1 MGIFFKS
8 SAILVSVIT
17 YLVLVRSA
25 PALAQEKEYAT
36 LQDLE
41 TVFQS
46 VITWIAII
54 GGFLAF
60 IALIIGGF
68 KYIVARGDPKALSG
82 AQSTITWALI
92 GLALIIIAWLILVFI
107 DEFTG
112 VSVTEFI
119 IKSPFPEP

>member
-68 KYIVARGDPKALSG
+68 KYIVARGDPKAISG
-82 AQSTITWALI
+82 AQSTITWAII

>member
-17 YLVLVRSA
+17 YLVLVEPA

-41 TVFQS
+41 IVFQS

-68 KYIVARGDPKALSG
+68 KYIVARGDPKAISG
-82 AQSTITWALI
+82 AQSTITWAI
-92 GLALIIIAWLILVFI
+92 VGLALIIIAWLILVFI

-119 IKSPFPEP
+119 IKSPFPDP

>member
-17 YLVLVRSA
+17 YLVFVRSA

-36 LQDLE
+36 LQELE
-41 TVFQS
+41 AVFQS

-68 KYIVARGDPKALSG
+68 KYIAARGDPKAISG

-107 DEFTG
+107 KDFTG
-112 VSVTEFI
+112 VNVTEFI
-119 IKSPFPEP
+119 IKSPFPDP